1 MKVLIIPEDPTHD
14 QYVLKPV
21 LERIF
26 QEIGRKV
33 RIDVLGDPH
42 LRGVDQALDRET
54 ITTIIDDNP
63 MIDIFLLIVDL
74 DCNRYHNR
82 ERADDREQE
91 HRGRLLTCLA
101 VQEVEVWLLALHP
114 GQIGG
119 AWAEVR
125 ADCDPKERY
134 SDPFL
139 DALGSDGPGKGRK
152 KAMRA
157 LPGNWSRLVR
167 LCPEIKDLQ
176 ERLAE
181 WSRSRF
187 D

>member
-1 MKVLIIPEDPTHD
+1 ML
-14 QYVLKPV
+14 
-21 LERIF
+21 R
-26 QEIGRKV
+26 
-33 RIDVLGDPH
+33 DPH
-42 LRGVDQALDRET
+42 LRGVDQALDPKT
-54 ITTIIDDNP
+54 IAEIIDDNP
-63 MIDIFLLIVDL
+63 MIDVFLLIVDL
-74 DCNRYHNR
+74 DCNRHHNK

-91 HRGRLLTCLA
+91 HRDRILTCLA
-101 VQEVEVWLLALHP
+101 VQEVEVWMLALHS

-139 DALGSDGPGKGRK
+139 DALGSDCPGKGRK

-176 ERLAE
+176 EQLAE
-181 WSRSRF
+181 WSRNCIV
-187 D
+187 